1 MRNYSTKENLQM
13 NRRSVLFPFLALLVF
28 VISVG
33 CLCTG
38 LANQVTPT
46 ATALPPTQ
54 APLPTKAP
62 LPTAAPVTEA
72 PVANNDSG
80 GWTTF
85 TDENNFYAIDV
96 PSDWTYDHNV
106 ADDNTYYIDTFTSPD
121 GGAVVEN
128 IVYNDGTPFTGGQ
141 NGQFALNILNK
152 LYSKTG
158 KEGDIK
164 VSSDQIMKD
173 GSERL
178 TWSSKEGQYSGISFF
193 EIRDKNWFL
202 MFTVDWGNSVES
214 QYSDILNSVIESYRI
229 P

>member
-1 MRNYSTKENLQM
+1 MI
-13 NRRSVLFPFLALLVF
+13 NRRSVFFPFLALLVF

-38 LANQVTPT
+38 LTNKVTEPT
-46 ATALPPTQ
+46 PAPTQPPTQ
-54 APLPTKAP
+54 EPVQQPPTKVP
-62 LPTAAPVTEA
+62 PTESSATEVPVS
-72 PVANNDSG
+72 NNNSTG

-85 TDENNFYAIDV
+85 TDENGFYAIDI
-96 PSDWTYDHNV
+96 PSDWEYSHTVDEESN
-106 ADDNTYYIDTFTSPD
+106 NYYIDTFSSPD

-128 IVYNDGTPFTGGQ
+128 IVYNDGTPFAGGQ
-141 NGQFALNILNK
+141 NGQFALQILNQ

-158 KEGDIK
+158 REGDIRI
-164 VSSDQIMKD
+164 SDDQIMKD

-178 TWSSKEGQYSGISFF
+178 TWTSKEGLYSGLSYF

-202 MFTVDWGNSVES
+202 MFTVNWGNAVQDE
-214 QYSDILNSVIESYRI
+214 YLDTLNTVIESYRT

>member
-1 MRNYSTKENLQM
+1 M
-13 NRRSVLFPFLALLVF
+13 NKRSVFFPFLALLVF

-38 LANQVTPT
+38 LSNGT
-46 ATALPPTQ
+46 PTQ
-54 APLPTKAP
+54 APAPTQPPVQVQPSRTPAP
-62 LPTAAPVTEA
+62 LPTAAPAVTDE
-72 PVANNDSG
+72 PVSNNNNSSG

-85 TDENNFYAIDV
+85 TDEKGFYAIDV
-96 PSDWTYDHNV
+96 PSDWEYSHNV
-106 ADDNTYYIDTFTSPD
+106 DGDNNYYYIDTFTSPD

-141 NGQFALNILNK
+141 NGQFALQILNQ

-158 KEGDIK
+158 REGDIK
-164 VSSDQIMKD
+164 VSDDKIMKD

-178 TWSSKEGQYSGISFF
+178 TWTSKEGKYSGLSFF
-193 EIRDKNWFL
+193 EIRDKNNFL
-202 MFTVDWGNSVES
+202 MFTVNWGNSMEET
-214 QYSDILNSVIESYRI
+214 YLDTLNTVIESYRT